1 VRTSWFALAVGLATA
16 AIFGTP
22 APAQTYPTRPVT
34 IIVPFAPGGGSDSVA
49 RIVAAKLTEVL
60 NVQFIVDNKGGGGT
74 NIGNEAAARAKPDG
88 YTLLLGQVTLG
99 INPTLYP
106 KLGYDVRKF
115 EPVAMIATT
124 PTVLVVNPSL
134 PAKSVQE
141 LIDLAKAKPGTLHFA
156 SGGNGTSVHLA
167 GELFKRMM
175 GVDLVHVPYRGSGP
189 AVTDLL
195 SGTVQM
201 MFDTAPSASSHAK
214 SGRLRALA
222 VTGSARLP
230 ELPDVPTFAELGFK
244 EFDAPAWY
252 GLLASAG
259 TPASAIKVLNEAVD
273 KVLNDPAVRKRL
285 QDLGAEPSPGS
296 PEQLRAFLDG
306 ELERW
311 GRVIRE
317 ANVKLE

>member
-1 VRTSWFALAVGLATA
+1 MA

-252 GLLASAG
+252 GLLAPAG

-317 ANVKLE
+317 VNVKLE

>member
-1 VRTSWFALAVGLATA
+1 
-16 AIFGTP
+16 
-22 APAQTYPTRPVT
+22 
-34 IIVPFAPGGGSDSVA
+34 
-49 RIVAAKLTEVL
+49 
-60 NVQFIVDNKGGGGT
+60 
-74 NIGNEAAARAKPDG
+74 
-88 YTLLLGQVTLG
+88 LG
-99 INPTLYP
+99 INPNLYP

-252 GLLASAG
+252 GLLAPAG

>member
-1 VRTSWFALAVGLATA
+1 MA

-252 GLLASAG
+252 GLLAPAG

>member
-1 VRTSWFALAVGLATA
+1 
-16 AIFGTP
+16 
-22 APAQTYPTRPVT
+22 
-34 IIVPFAPGGGSDSVA
+34 
-49 RIVAAKLTEVL
+49 
-60 NVQFIVDNKGGGGT
+60 
-74 NIGNEAAARAKPDG
+74 
-88 YTLLLGQVTLG
+88 
-99 INPTLYP
+99 
-106 KLGYDVRKF
+106 
-115 EPVAMIATT
+115 M
-124 PTVLVVNPSL
+124 
-134 PAKSVQE
+134 
-141 LIDLAKAKPGTLHFA
+141 
-156 SGGNGTSVHLA
+156 
-167 GELFKRMM
+167 
-175 GVDLVHVPYRGSGP
+175 
-189 AVTDLL
+189 TDLL

-222 VTGSARLP
+222 VTGLARLP

-252 GLLASAG
+252 GLLAPAG
-259 TPASAIKVLNEAVD
+259 TPESAIKVLNEAMN

-296 PEQLRAFLDG
+296 PEQLRAFLNS

>member
-1 VRTSWFALAVGLATA
+1 VRTSWFALAVGLAMA

-252 GLLASAG
+252 GLLAPAG

-285 QDLGAEPSPGS
+285 QDLGAEPAPGS